1 MRTGGCAVQQ
11 ALAAEAAAVVRQ
23 AVALAR
29 RRGHAQVTPLHVA
42 SAMLSAAGL
51 LRAACLRS
59 HSHPL
64 QCKALELCFNVAL
77 NRLPTAG
84 GPAVMFHHHHGGHG
98 GAHHA
103 APVLSNALVAAFKR
117 AQAHQRR
124 GAVEGQPAPQQPQ
137 PQPVLAAKV
146 DVEQLII
153 SILDDPSVSR
163 VMREAGFSSSQVKA
177 NVEKAV
183 SSTEHSQN
191 TPTGSPAGSGGGLAL
206 ARRPTTSVVRVDD
219 DAMRVLDCMAS
230 GSKRCVVVVG
240 ESTATAEAVVKAVMD
255 RVSKGE
261 LQPRHELLKN
271 LQFVPLSAASFQ
283 RMPREDVEAKAG
295 DLRALVRQGCAAG
308 KGVVLVLED
317 LAYAA
322 EAWAAASEARRRGG
336 GGRENGQCYYCPV
349 EHAVM
354 EVGSLVS
361 AASSGRGL
369 DRFWVLGFG
378 NNQAYMKC
386 RAGQPSL
393 EAVWEVHP
401 VVVPDGG
408 VALSLSCES
417 DAEQSASQE
426 RSTRPWPFVNNSSAA
441 GESELTSCAK
451 VVATTTSIPPWIH
464 HYQVQNTMIRPAS
477 QSTGFQLQDWNPN
490 CNGSAAYHTSELTLS
505 FSSPATNSVDNSS
518 ISGFAP
524 SFNANQMMSSERW
537 RFTLMQPSLNNIHD
551 DPLASRS
558 YDHQQLHAKHTSPEK
573 SYSVSKS
580 ISSEGVTPELPKFME
595 LTAENLK
602 ILCNTLENRAPRYK
616 DVVAEIASVVLQCR
630 SGMTRRM
637 RWYQEK
643 PSAVTWLLF
652 QGGDNDGKKQVSH
665 ELAKLVF
672 GSYSKFT
679 SISPPEFTQLVHSDS
694 SSTVLTLKRQRSLD
708 TGHGFVQRLYEAIL
722 DNPHQV
728 IMIDGVEQLDYDSK
742 ISIRNAITNGRIR
755 GCNGDEISLE
765 DAIIVLSCE
774 ALDSRSNASS
784 PRVKQRVIDNDRSK
798 GNVMD
803 IDNGMVSSS
812 FTLDLNAC
820 AEDGEGNK
828 ESAFDDVKIFDI
840 VDGVFFFQLMD
851 RRICDNI
858 SLHLINILA

>member
-1 MRTGGCAVQQ
+1 MRAGGCAVQQ

-84 GPAVMFHHHHGGHG
+84 PAAVMFHHRGGHG
-98 GAHHA
+98 GHQ

-124 GAVEGQPAPQQPQ
+124 GAVEGGQPPPPPQQP
-137 PQPVLAAKV
+137 PPGLAAKV
-146 DVEQLII
+146 EIEQLIV

-177 NVEKAV
+177 NVETAV
-183 SSTEHSQN
+183 SSPEHQPNATAAHATS
-191 TPTGSPAGSGGGLAL
+191 SPPGSGH
-206 ARRPTTSVVRVDD
+206 ARRPNARAHD

-240 ESTATAEAVVKAVMD
+240 ESAAAAEVVVRAVMD

-261 LQPRHELLKN
+261 LQQQHERLKN

-283 RMPREDVEAKAG
+283 RMSREEAEARAG

-322 EAWAAASEARRRGG
+322 EAWAAASERRRRGS
-336 GGRENGQCYYCPV
+336 REPGQCYCPV

-354 EVGSLVS
+354 EVSSLV
-361 AASSGRGL
+361 AAAGGGRGL
-369 DRFWVLGFG
+369 DRFWLLGSG

-386 RAGQPSL
+386 RAGQPSV
-393 EAVWEVHP
+393 EAVWELHP
-401 VVVPDGG
+401 VVVSDGG
-408 VALSLSCES
+408 LALSLSCDR
-417 DAEQSASQE
+417 DAEQANQE
-426 RSTRPWPFVNNSSAA
+426 RSRRPWPFVNGAAA
-441 GESELTSCAK
+441 GDSELISCA
-451 VVATTTSIPPWIH
+451 AMTTPSVPPWLH
-464 HYQVQNTMIRPAS
+464 RHQDSDMTRPGNPS
-477 QSTGFQLQDWNPN
+477 SFQLQDWNPN
-490 CNGSAAYHTSELTLS
+490 CYGSAAHHTSELTLS
-505 FSSPATNSVDNSS
+505 FSSPATNSPDTSS

-524 SFNANQMMSSERW
+524 SFNANLMMSSKPW
-537 RFTLMQPSLNNIHD
+537 QFKLMQPLPNHKHG
-551 DPLASRS
+551 DPLANS
-558 YDHQQLHAKHTSPEK
+558 YDHQPLHANPSPPE
-573 SYSVSKS
+573 SYSVSN
-580 ISSEGVTPELPKFME
+580 SSVGGSAESPKFME

-602 ILCNTLENRAPRYK
+602 ILCNTLENRTPRHK
-616 DVVAEIASVVLQCR
+616 DVVADVASVVLQCR
-630 SGMTRRM
+630 SGMTRRR
-637 RWYQEK
+637 RWCQEK

-652 QGGDNDGKKQVSH
+652 QGGDDDGKKAVSR
-665 ELAKLVF
+665 ELARLVF

-679 SISPPEFTQLVHSDS
+679 SISLAEFTQVHSDS
-694 SSTVLTLKRQRSLD
+694 SSSLLSLKRQRSPD
-708 TGHGFVQRLYEAIL
+708 TGHGCFQTLYEAIL
-722 DNPHQV
+722 ENPHRV
-728 IMIDGVEQLDYDSK
+728 IMIEGIEGLDYDSE
-742 ISIRNAITNGRIR
+742 ISIMNAIANGRIR

-765 DAIIVLSCE
+765 DAIVVLSCE
-774 ALDSRSNASS
+774 ALDSKSNASS
-784 PRVKQRVIDNDRSK
+784 PRLKQKIIVNSGK
-798 GNVMD
+798 EG
-803 IDNGMVSSS
+803 NGMNIENRTESSG

-820 AEDGEGNK
+820 VEDGEEDEDNA
-828 ESAFDDVKIFDI
+828 SDNARILNI
-840 VDGVFFFQLMD
+840 VDGVFLFQSMEDL
-851 RRICDNI
+851 
-858 SLHLINILA
+858 

>member
-11 ALAAEAAAVVRQ
+11 ALAAEAAAVVLQ

-77 NRLPTAG
+77 NRQPTAG
-84 GPAVMFHHHHGGHG
+84 GPAVMFHHHHGH
-98 GAHHA
+98 GAHH

-124 GAVEGQPAPQQPQ
+124 GAVEGQPAPAPQQPQ

-146 DVEQLII
+146 EVEQLII

-177 NVEKAV
+177 NVEKAI
-183 SSTEHSQN
+183 SSAEHHPQN
-191 TPTGSPAGSGGGLAL
+191 TTATGTSHAAGSPAGSGGGLA
-206 ARRPTTSVVRVDD
+206 RRPTTSVRVDD

-240 ESTATAEAVVKAVMD
+240 ESAAIAEVVVKAVMD

-261 LQPRHELLKN
+261 LQPRHERLKN

-336 GGRENGQCYYCPV
+336 GNENGQCYCPV

-361 AASSGRGL
+361 AASGGRGL

-378 NNQAYMKC
+378 NNQAYTKC
-386 RAGQPSL
+386 RAGQPSF

-408 VALSLSCES
+408 VALSLSCVS
-417 DAEQSASQE
+417 DAEQSSSQE
-426 RSTRPWPFVNNSSAA
+426 RSTRPWPFVNGTAA

-451 VVATTTSIPPWIH
+451 VAATTTSIPPWLH
-464 HYQVQNTMIRPAS
+464 HYQVQNMIRPAS
-477 QSTGFQLQDWNPN
+477 QSTRFQLQDWNPS

-505 FSSPATNSVDNSS
+505 FSSPAINSLDNSS

-537 RFTLMQPSLNNIHD
+537 RFRLMQPSPNNIHD
-551 DPLASRS
+551 DPLASRP
-558 YDHQQLHAKHTSPEK
+558 YDHRQPLHAKPTSPEK

-580 ISSEGVTPELPKFME
+580 NSSEGVTPELPKFME

-637 RWYQEK
+637 RWCQEK

-652 QGGDNDGKKQVSH
+652 QGGDNDGKKQVSR

-672 GSYSKFT
+672 GSYSKLT

-708 TGHGFVQRLYEAIL
+708 RGHGFVQRLYEAIL

-728 IMIDGVEQLDYDSK
+728 IMIDGAEQLDYDSK

-774 ALDSRSNASS
+774 ALDSRSNACS
-784 PRVKQRVIDNDRSK
+784 PRLKQRVIDNDTSK
-798 GNVMD
+798 GNVMN
-803 IDNGMVSSS
+803 IDNAMVSSS

-828 ESAFDDVKIFDI
+828 ESASDDVKILDI
-840 VDGVFFFQLMD
+840 VDGVFFFQLMED
-851 RRICDNI
+851 
-858 SLHLINILA
+858 L

>member
-1 MRTGGCAVQQ
+1 MRAGGCAVQQ

-77 NRLPTAG
+77 NRLPTAA
-84 GPAVMFHHHHGGHG
+84 AVMFHHHHGGG
-98 GAHHA
+98 AAAHH

-124 GAVEGQPAPQQPQ
+124 GAVEGAGQPPP
-137 PQPVLAAKV
+137 PPPLAAKV
-146 DVEQLII
+146 EIEQLII

-183 SSTEHSQN
+183 SSSPEHQPPNATS
-191 TPTGSPAGSGGGLAL
+191 SPPPGSGH
-206 ARRPTTSVVRVDD
+206 ARRPNARASDD
-219 DAMRVLDCMAS
+219 DAMRVLDGMAG

-240 ESTATAEAVVKAVMD
+240 ESAATAEVVVRAVMD

-261 LQPRHELLKN
+261 LQQRHERLKN

-283 RMPREDVEAKAG
+283 RMPREEVEARAG

-322 EAWAAASEARRRGG
+322 EAWAAASERRRRGG
-336 GGRENGQCYYCPV
+336 LEPGHCYCPV

-354 EVGSLVS
+354 EVSSLV
-361 AASSGRGL
+361 AAAGGGRGL
-369 DRFWVLGFG
+369 DRFWLLGSG
-378 NNQAYMKC
+378 NNQAYIKC

-393 EAVWEVHP
+393 EAVWELHP

-408 VALSLSCES
+408 LALSLSRDS
-417 DAEQSASQE
+417 DAEQANQE
-426 RSTRPWPFVNNSSAA
+426 RSRRQWPFVVNGTAA
-441 GESELTSCAK
+441 GDSELISCA
-451 VVATTTSIPPWIH
+451 AMTTPSLPPWLH
-464 HYQVQNTMIRPAS
+464 RHQDSDMNRPGNPSAS
-477 QSTGFQLQDWNPN
+477 FQLQDWNPN
-490 CNGSAAYHTSELTLS
+490 CYGSAAHHTSELTLS
-505 FSSPATNSVDNSS
+505 FSSPATNSPDISS
-518 ISGFAP
+518 ISAFTP
-524 SFNANQMMSSERW
+524 SFNANLMMSSKPW
-537 RFTLMQPSLNNIHD
+537 QFKLMQPWPNHKHG
-551 DPLASRS
+551 DPSVKS
-558 YDHQQLHAKHTSPEK
+558 YDHQPLQANPSPE
-573 SYSVSKS
+573 SYSVSN
-580 ISSEGVTPELPKFME
+580 SSVGGSAESPKFME

-602 ILCNTLENRAPRYK
+602 ILCNTLENRTPRHK
-616 DVVAEIASVVLQCR
+616 DVVADIASVVLQCR

-637 RWYQEK
+637 RRCQEK
-643 PSAVTWLLF
+643 PSAATWLLF
-652 QGGDNDGKKQVSH
+652 QGGDDDGKKAVSR
-665 ELAKLVF
+665 ELARLVF

-679 SISPPEFTQLVHSDS
+679 SISLAEFTQVHSDS
-694 SSTVLTLKRQRSLD
+694 SSSLKRQRSPD
-708 TGHGFVQRLYEAIL
+708 TGHGCFQTLYEAIL
-722 DNPHQV
+722 ENPHQV
-728 IMIDGVEQLDYDSK
+728 IMIEGIEQLDYDSE
-742 ISIRNAITNGRIR
+742 ISIRNAISNGRIS

-765 DAIIVLSCE
+765 DAIVVLSCE
-774 ALDSRSNASS
+774 ALDSKSNVSS
-784 PRVKQRVIDNDRSK
+784 PRLKQK
-798 GNVMD
+798 LT
-803 IDNGMVSSS
+803 DNGGKEGNGMNIENGMESSS

-820 AEDGEGNK
+820 AREEDED
-828 ESAFDDVKIFDI
+828 SASDNVRILNI
-840 VDGVFFFQLMD
+840 VDGVFLFQLMED
-851 RRICDNI
+851 
-858 SLHLINILA
+858 L